1 MNDYELGRADLGQC
15 FNKYTGFDFIYPLAD
30 SGEQPVNFRS
40 TSGLLKSVIEKANYD
55 ITGIQSHMK
64 SGLNGHF
71 LKNRFDTMADSG
83 SKFYSLIDDTCNP
96 FLIFFLF
103 KVIDFGLLKWIFSLM
118 DLKNMEL
125 LIWI

>member
-1 MNDYELGRADLGQC
+1 VKTIDPEIQTSMNDYELGRADLGRC
-15 FNKYTGFDFIYPLAD
+15 FNKYTGFDFTYPMAD
-30 SGEQPVNFRS
+30 TGEQPVSFCQFPVNFRS
-40 TSGLLKSVIEKANYD
+40 ASGLLKSVIEKANYD

-96 FLIFFLF
+96 FLNLF
-103 KVIDFGLLKWIFSLM
+103 YFRSSTLDY
-118 DLKNMEL
+118 
-125 LIWI
+125 